1 MKVDFSEEKE
11 LEPVSGML
19 GIMLALFF
27 LLAGAA
33 AILCSALLFKGVVMG
48 LVLAV
53 GILSV
58 CLTVVPLL
66 GLKVVAPKEALVLV
80 LFGNYYRFVVQ
91 GKRLAR
97 LPVAQVDIVLQN
109 QVQMEEF

>member
-33 AILCSALLFKGVVMG
+33 AILCSAL
-48 LVLAV
+48 
-53 GILSV
+53 
-58 CLTVVPLL
+58 
-66 GLKVVAPKEALVLV
+66 
-80 LFGNYYRFVVQ
+80 
-91 GKRLAR
+91 
-97 LPVAQVDIVLQN
+97 
-109 QVQMEEF
+109 